1 MNYWLMTY
9 ETPLTVLLTVIGFLL
24 VVFAQIKIN
33 TTYSKYRK
41 VQNSAGLTGQDVARK
56 ILDSNGLSQISV
68 YEISGNLSDHYNP
81 SKKLINLSKDIY
93 NGTSI
98 ASLAVAAHECGHA
111 IQDKENY
118 TFLKIRAALVPL
130 VNFSSVAGYIA
141 ILIGILFSS
150 LQLFWIGILLEAVIL
165 VFQLVTLPVEF
176 NASNRA
182 LKKIE
187 EYDLVD
193 LEELTGAKKMLRA
206 AAFTY
211 VASAATALLQIL
223 RLILIARDRD

>member
-1 MNYWLMTY
+1 MYYYITDYGILIV
-9 ETPLTVLLTVIGFLL
+9 TVLITLI
-24 VVFAQIKIN
+24 AQAFVSSS
-33 TTYSKYRK
+33 YSKYKK
-41 VQNSAGLTGQDVARK
+41 VKNKKGITGAEVARQ
-56 ILDSNGLSQISV
+56 ILANNGLDNIYV
-68 YEISGNLSDHYNP
+68 VEVAGNLTDHYDP
-81 SKKLINLSKDIY
+81 SRKTVRLSKDIY
-93 NGTSI
+93 NGTSVAAI
-98 ASLAVAAHECGHA
+98 AVASHECGHA

-118 TFLKIRAALVPL
+118 TFLRIRASLVPL

-141 ILIGILFSS
+141 ILIGLLFSS

-165 VFQLVTLPVEF
+165 LFQLITLPVEF

-182 LKKIE
+182 LNKIE

-193 LEELTGAKKMLRA
+193 KDELSGAKKMLRA

>member
-1 MNYWLMTY
+1 MMYYYITDYGILIV
-9 ETPLTVLLTVIGFLL
+9 TVLITLI
-24 VVFAQIKIN
+24 AQAFVSSS
-33 TTYSKYRK
+33 YSKYKK
-41 VQNSAGLTGQDVARK
+41 VKNKKGVTGAEVARE
-56 ILDSNGLSQISV
+56 ILAKNGLDNIYV
-68 YEISGNLSDHYNP
+68 VEVAGNLTDHYDP
-81 SKKLINLSKDIY
+81 SRKTVRLSKDIY
-93 NGTSI
+93 NGTSVAAI
-98 ASLAVAAHECGHA
+98 AVASHECGHA

>member
-1 MNYWLMTY
+1 MMYYYITDYGILIV
-9 ETPLTVLLTVIGFLL
+9 TVLITLI
-24 VVFAQIKIN
+24 AQAFVSSS
-33 TTYSKYRK
+33 YSKYKK
-41 VQNSAGLTGQDVARK
+41 VKNKKGVTGAEVARE
-56 ILDSNGLSQISV
+56 ILAKNGLDNIYV
-68 YEISGNLSDHYNP
+68 VEVAGNLTDHYDP
-81 SKKLINLSKDIY
+81 SRKTVRLSKDIY
-93 NGTSI
+93 NGTSVAAI
-98 ASLAVAAHECGHA
+98 AVASHECGHA

-150 LQLFWIGILLEAVIL
+150 LQLFWIGIVLEAVIL

>member
-1 MNYWLMTY
+1 MYYYITDYGILIV
-9 ETPLTVLLTVIGFLL
+9 TVLITLI
-24 VVFAQIKIN
+24 AQAFVSSS
-33 TTYSKYRK
+33 YSKYKK
-41 VQNSAGLTGQDVARK
+41 VKNKKGVTGAEVARE
-56 ILDSNGLSQISV
+56 ILAKNGLENIYV
-68 YEISGNLSDHYNP
+68 VEVAGNLTDHYD
-81 SKKLINLSKDIY
+81 SSRKTVRLSKDIY
-93 NGTSI
+93 NGTSVAAI
-98 ASLAVAAHECGHA
+98 AVASHECGHA

-150 LQLFWIGILLEAVIL
+150 LQLFWVGILLEAVIL

-187 EYDLVD
+187 EYDLVN

>member
-1 MNYWLMTY
+1 MMYYYITDYGILIV
-9 ETPLTVLLTVIGFLL
+9 TVLITLI
-24 VVFAQIKIN
+24 AQAFVSSS
-33 TTYSKYRK
+33 YSKYKK
-41 VQNSAGLTGQDVARK
+41 VKNKKGVTGAEVARE
-56 ILDSNGLSQISV
+56 ILAKNGLENIYV
-68 YEISGNLSDHYNP
+68 VEVAGNLTDHYDP
-81 SKKLINLSKDIY
+81 SRKTVRLSKDIY
-93 NGTSI
+93 NGTSVAAI
-98 ASLAVAAHECGHA
+98 AVASHECGHA

-118 TFLKIRAALVPL
+118 TFLKIRAALVPI

>member
-1 MNYWLMTY
+1 MMYYYITDYGILIV
-9 ETPLTVLLTVIGFLL
+9 TVLITLI
-24 VVFAQIKIN
+24 AQAFVSSS
-33 TTYSKYRK
+33 YSKYKK
-41 VQNSAGLTGQDVARK
+41 VKNKKGVTGAEVARE
-56 ILDSNGLSQISV
+56 ILAKNGLDNIYV
-68 YEISGNLSDHYNP
+68 VEVSGNLTDHYDP
-81 SKKLINLSKDIY
+81 SRKTVRLSKDIY
-93 NGTSI
+93 NGTSVAAI
-98 ASLAVAAHECGHA
+98 AVASHECGHA

-176 NASNRA
+176 NASNRS

-187 EYDLVD
+187 EYDLVN

-211 VASAATALLQIL
+211 VASAETALLQIL

>member
-1 MNYWLMTY
+1 MYYYITDYGILIV
-9 ETPLTVLLTVIGFLL
+9 TVLITLI
-24 VVFAQIKIN
+24 AQAFVSSS
-33 TTYSKYRK
+33 YSKYKK
-41 VQNSAGLTGQDVARK
+41 VKNKKGVTGAEVARE
-56 ILDSNGLSQISV
+56 ILAKNGLENIYV
-68 YEISGNLSDHYNP
+68 VEVAGNLTDHYDP
-81 SKKLINLSKDIY
+81 SRKTVRLSKDIY
-93 NGTSI
+93 NGTSVAAI
-98 ASLAVAAHECGHA
+98 AVASHECGHA

-150 LQLFWIGILLEAVIL
+150 LQLFWVGILLEAVIL

-187 EYDLVD
+187 EYDLVN

>member
-1 MNYWLMTY
+1 MMYYYITDYGILIV
-9 ETPLTVLLTVIGFLL
+9 TVLITLI
-24 VVFAQIKIN
+24 AQAFVSSS
-33 TTYSKYRK
+33 YSKYKK
-41 VQNSAGLTGQDVARK
+41 VKNKKGVTGAEVARE
-56 ILDSNGLSQISV
+56 ILAKNGLENIYV
-68 YEISGNLSDHYNP
+68 VEVVGNLTDHYDP
-81 SKKLINLSKDIY
+81 SRKTVRLSKDIY
-93 NGTSI
+93 NGTSVAAI
-98 ASLAVAAHECGHA
+98 AVASHECGHA

>member
-1 MNYWLMTY
+1 MYYYITDYGILIV
-9 ETPLTVLLTVIGFLL
+9 TVLITLI
-24 VVFAQIKIN
+24 AQAFVSSS
-33 TTYSKYRK
+33 YSKYKK
-41 VQNSAGLTGQDVARK
+41 VKNKKGITGAEVARQ
-56 ILDSNGLSQISV
+56 ILANNGLDNIYV
-68 YEISGNLSDHYNP
+68 VEVAGNLTDHYDP
-81 SKKLINLSKDIY
+81 SRKTVRLSKDIY
-93 NGTSI
+93 NGTSVAAI
-98 ASLAVAAHECGHA
+98 AVASHECGHA

-118 TFLKIRAALVPL
+118 TFLRIRASLVPL

-141 ILIGILFSS
+141 ILIGLLFSS

-165 VFQLVTLPVEF
+165 LFQLITLPVEF

-182 LKKIE
+182 LYKIE

-193 LEELTGAKKMLRA
+193 KDELSGAKKMLRA

>member
-1 MNYWLMTY
+1 MMYYYITDYGILIV
-9 ETPLTVLLTVIGFLL
+9 TVLITLI
-24 VVFAQIKIN
+24 AQAFVSSS
-33 TTYSKYRK
+33 YSKYKK
-41 VQNSAGLTGQDVARK
+41 VKNKKGVTGAEVARE
-56 ILDSNGLSQISV
+56 ILAKNGLDNIYV
-68 YEISGNLSDHYNP
+68 VEVAGNLTDYYDP
-81 SKKLINLSKDIY
+81 SRKTVRLSKDIY
-93 NGTSI
+93 NGTSVAAI
-98 ASLAVAAHECGHA
+98 AVASHECGHA

>member
-1 MNYWLMTY
+1 MYYYITDYGILIV
-9 ETPLTVLLTVIGFLL
+9 TVLITLI
-24 VVFAQIKIN
+24 AQAFVSSS
-33 TTYSKYRK
+33 YSKYKK
-41 VQNSAGLTGQDVARK
+41 VKNKKGVTGAEVARE
-56 ILDSNGLSQISV
+56 ILAKNGLENIYV
-68 YEISGNLSDHYNP
+68 VEVAGNLTDHYDP
-81 SKKLINLSKDIY
+81 SRKTVRLSKDIY
-93 NGTSI
+93 NGTSVAAI
-98 ASLAVAAHECGHA
+98 AVASHECGHS

>member
-1 MNYWLMTY
+1 MMYYYITDYGILIV
-9 ETPLTVLLTVIGFLL
+9 TVLITLI
-24 VVFAQIKIN
+24 AQAFVSSS
-33 TTYSKYRK
+33 YSKYKK
-41 VQNSAGLTGQDVARK
+41 VKNKKGVTGAEVARE
-56 ILDSNGLSQISV
+56 ILAKNGLDNIYV
-68 YEISGNLSDHYNP
+68 VEVAGNLTDHYDPNR
-81 SKKLINLSKDIY
+81 KTVRLSKDIY
-93 NGTSI
+93 NGTSVAAI
-98 ASLAVAAHECGHA
+98 AVASHECGHA

>member
-1 MNYWLMTY
+1 MMYYYITDYGILIV
-9 ETPLTVLLTVIGFLL
+9 TVLITLI
-24 VVFAQIKIN
+24 AQAFVSSS
-33 TTYSKYRK
+33 YSKYKK
-41 VQNSAGLTGQDVARK
+41 VKNKKGVTGAEVARE
-56 ILDSNGLSQISV
+56 ILAKNGLDNIYV
-68 YEISGNLSDHYNP
+68 VEVAGNLTDHYDPNR
-81 SKKLINLSKDIY
+81 KTVRLSKDIY
-93 NGTSI
+93 NGTSVAAI
-98 ASLAVAAHECGHA
+98 AVASHECGHA

-193 LEELTGAKKMLRA
+193 IEELTGAKKMLRA

>member
-1 MNYWLMTY
+1 MMYYYITDYGILIV
-9 ETPLTVLLTVIGFLL
+9 TVLITLI
-24 VVFAQIKIN
+24 AQAFVSSS
-33 TTYSKYRK
+33 YSKYKK
-41 VQNSAGLTGQDVARK
+41 VKNKKGVTGAEVARE
-56 ILDSNGLSQISV
+56 ILAKNGLENIYV
-68 YEISGNLSDHYNP
+68 VEVAGNLTDHYDP
-81 SKKLINLSKDIY
+81 SRKTVRLSKDIY
-93 NGTSI
+93 NGTSVAAI
-98 ASLAVAAHECGHA
+98 AVASHECGHA

-187 EYDLVD
+187 EYDLVN

>member
-1 MNYWLMTY
+1 MMYYYITDYGILIV
-9 ETPLTVLLTVIGFLL
+9 TVLITLI
-24 VVFAQIKIN
+24 AQAFVSSS
-33 TTYSKYRK
+33 YSKYKK
-41 VQNSAGLTGQDVARK
+41 VKNKKGVTGAEVARE
-56 ILDSNGLSQISV
+56 ILAKNGLENIYV
-68 YEISGNLSDHYNP
+68 VEVVGNLTDHYDP
-81 SKKLINLSKDIY
+81 SRKTVRPSKDIY
-93 NGTSI
+93 NGTSVAAI
-98 ASLAVAAHECGHA
+98 AVASHECGHA

>member
-1 MNYWLMTY
+1 MMYYYITDYGILIV
-9 ETPLTVLLTVIGFLL
+9 TVLITLI
-24 VVFAQIKIN
+24 AQAFVSSS
-33 TTYSKYRK
+33 YSKYKK
-41 VQNSAGLTGQDVARK
+41 VKNNKGVTGAEVARE
-56 ILDSNGLSQISV
+56 ILAKNGLENIYV
-68 YEISGNLSDHYNP
+68 VEVAGNLTDHYDP
-81 SKKLINLSKDIY
+81 SRKTVRLSKDIY
-93 NGTSI
+93 NGTSVAAI
-98 ASLAVAAHECGHA
+98 AVASHECGHA

-150 LQLFWIGILLEAVIL
+150 LQLFWVGILLEAVIL

-187 EYDLVD
+187 EYDLVN

>member
-1 MNYWLMTY
+1 MMYYYITDYGILIV
-9 ETPLTVLLTVIGFLL
+9 TVLITLI
-24 VVFAQIKIN
+24 AQAFVSSS
-33 TTYSKYRK
+33 YSKYKK
-41 VQNSAGLTGQDVARK
+41 VKNKKGVTGAEVARE
-56 ILDSNGLSQISV
+56 ILAKNGLENIYV
-68 YEISGNLSDHYNP
+68 VEVAGNLTDHYDP
-81 SKKLINLSKDIY
+81 SRKTVRLSKDIY
-93 NGTSI
+93 NGTSVAAI
-98 ASLAVAAHECGHA
+98 AVASHECGHA

-150 LQLFWIGILLEAVIL
+150 LQLFWVGILLEAVIL

>member
-1 MNYWLMTY
+1 MMYYYITDYGILIV
-9 ETPLTVLLTVIGFLL
+9 TVLITLI
-24 VVFAQIKIN
+24 AQAFVSSS
-33 TTYSKYRK
+33 YSKYKK
-41 VQNSAGLTGQDVARK
+41 VKNKKGVTGAEVARE
-56 ILDSNGLSQISV
+56 ILAKNGLENIYV
-68 YEISGNLSDHYNP
+68 VEVAGNLTDHYDP
-81 SKKLINLSKDIY
+81 SRKTVRLSKDIY
-93 NGTSI
+93 NGTSVAAI
-98 ASLAVAAHECGHA
+98 AVASHECGHA

-150 LQLFWIGILLEAVIL
+150 FQLFWIGILLEAVIL

-187 EYDLVD
+187 EYDLVN

>member
-1 MNYWLMTY
+1 MYYYITDYGILIV
-9 ETPLTVLLTVIGFLL
+9 TVLITLI
-24 VVFAQIKIN
+24 AQAFVSSS
-33 TTYSKYRK
+33 YSKYKK
-41 VQNSAGLTGQDVARK
+41 VKNKKGVTGAEVARE
-56 ILDSNGLSQISV
+56 ILAKNGLENIYV
-68 YEISGNLSDHYNP
+68 VEVAGNLTDHYDP
-81 SKKLINLSKDIY
+81 SRKTVRLSKDIY
-93 NGTSI
+93 NGTSVAAI
-98 ASLAVAAHECGHA
+98 AVASHECGHA

-118 TFLKIRAALVPL
+118 TFLKIRAALVPI

>member
-1 MNYWLMTY
+1 MMYYYITDYGILIV
-9 ETPLTVLLTVIGFLL
+9 TVLITLI
-24 VVFAQIKIN
+24 AQAFVSSS
-33 TTYSKYRK
+33 YSKYKK
-41 VQNSAGLTGQDVARK
+41 VKNKKGVTGAEVARE
-56 ILDSNGLSQISV
+56 ILAKNGLENIYV
-68 YEISGNLSDHYNP
+68 VEVAGNLTDHYDP
-81 SKKLINLSKDIY
+81 SRKTVRLSKDIY
-93 NGTSI
+93 NGTSVAAI
-98 ASLAVAAHECGHA
+98 AVASHECGHA

-223 RLILIARDRD
+223 RLILLFGRDER

>member
-1 MNYWLMTY
+1 MYYYITDYGILIV
-9 ETPLTVLLTVIGFLL
+9 TVLITLI
-24 VVFAQIKIN
+24 AQAFVSSS
-33 TTYSKYRK
+33 YSKYKK
-41 VQNSAGLTGQDVARK
+41 VKNKKGVTGAEVARE
-56 ILDSNGLSQISV
+56 ILAKNGLENIYV
-68 YEISGNLSDHYNP
+68 VEVAGNLTDHYD
-81 SKKLINLSKDIY
+81 SSRKTVRLSKDIY
-93 NGTSI
+93 NGTSVAAI
-98 ASLAVAAHECGHA
+98 AVASHECGHA

-150 LQLFWIGILLEAVIL
+150 LQLFWVGILLEAVIL

>member
-1 MNYWLMTY
+1 MYYYITDYGILIV
-9 ETPLTVLLTVIGFLL
+9 TVLITLI
-24 VVFAQIKIN
+24 AQAFVSSS
-33 TTYSKYRK
+33 YSKYKK
-41 VQNSAGLTGQDVARK
+41 VKNKKGVTGAEVARE
-56 ILDSNGLSQISV
+56 ILAKNGLENIYV
-68 YEISGNLSDHYNP
+68 VEVAGNLTDHYDP
-81 SKKLINLSKDIY
+81 SRKTVRLSKDIY
-93 NGTSI
+93 NGTSVAAI
-98 ASLAVAAHECGHA
+98 AVASHECGHA